1 MPDLF
6 TGMTLTDAQK
16 TQLQELK
23 AKRCSAKL
31 DKMKARKAKRQH
43 NDSTRMVDRRADRK
57 QYLEEV
63 KAIVGPDQYV
73 IYLENVVLNTPDG
86 HARHHQGFMKASKKD
101 KIGKKSIRTDKTVDT
116 TDKTVDTR
124 EATAKTGN

>member
-23 AKRCSAKL
+23 AKRCAARL

-43 NDSTRMVDRRADRK
+43 NDSTRMTDRRADRK

-73 IYLENVVLNTPDG
+73 IYLENVVLNAPNG
-86 HARHHQGFMKASKKD
+86 HSRHHQGFMKSSKMNKGD
-101 KIGKKSIRTDKTVDT
+101 KKFIKADKTANT
-116 TDKTVDTR
+116 KN
-124 EATAKTGN
+124 AAAKTDN